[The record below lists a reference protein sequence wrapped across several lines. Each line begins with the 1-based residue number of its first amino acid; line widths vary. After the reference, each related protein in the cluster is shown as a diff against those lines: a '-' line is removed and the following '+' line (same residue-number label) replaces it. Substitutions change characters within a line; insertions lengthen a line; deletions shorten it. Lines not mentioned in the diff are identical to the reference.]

1 MMGQLNEHG
10 LCLQTDVISILAPQ
24 GGPDPLLN
32 LPWPHQE
39 MRIPTKRLPRGL
51 FPVSSRYSIIWGCG

>member
-32 LPWPHQE
+32 FPWPHQE
-39 MRIPTKRLPRGL
+39 M
-51 FPVSSRYSIIWGCG
+51 